1 MEHYA
6 WTARVKP
13 GMLDEYR
20 RRHAEIWPEMVETLR
35 EAGICNYTIFVC
47 GDQLFGYYECRD
59 GPDGAAA
66 VQAASPVVAR
76 WDEYMKDVM
85 DMTPDPVTGAQPRL
99 EEAWRLD

>member
-1 MEHYA
+1 M
-6 WTARVKP
+6 
-13 GMLDEYR
+13 D
-20 RRHAEIWPEMVETLR
+20 
-35 EAGICNYTIFVC
+35 

-59 GPDGAAA
+59 GADRAAA

>member
-13 GMLDEYR
+13 GMLDEDR
-20 RRHAEIWPEMVETLR
+20 RRQAEIWPGMVETLR

-59 GPDGAAA
+59 GADRAAA